1 MKSKNKKGFTLV
13 EVLVTTFITASLI
26 ITIYSVYA
34 FHQKVYRFGE
44 DVGEV
49 IQNGRVILERLT
61 RELRQA
67 DEIVTSLGDTEDQA
81 KNEIEFDEGHLSRIK
96 ETAQAQGGSQ
106 NKIILASSAS
116 SIDDYYKGAFVKI
129 LSGDGAGEIKE
140 ILEYNGT
147 TKEALIKGTWNDIPT
162 SNSVY
167 LIDTS
172 YLYIRYFLE
181 GDKVKR
187 QVKIYFFK
195 NSPDVFVPW
204 NATSDNPENNPLQS
218 QVIDEEVIGE
228 YVQELKFWK
237 KPMINISLK
246 VKKGEKTIN
255 WFTKVF
261 GRNL

>member
-1 MKSKNKKGFTLV
+1 MKDKRNKGFTLV
-13 EVLVTTFITASLI
+13 EVLIATFITASLI

-67 DEIVTSLGDTEDQA
+67 DEIVTSLKDTQDQA
-81 KNEIEFDEGHLSRIK
+81 STEIEFKEGHLIQIK
-96 ETAQAQGGSQ
+96 EISQAQGASQ
-106 NKIILASSAS
+106 NKIILASNAS
-116 SIDDYYKGAFVKI
+116 SIDDYYKGAFIKI
-129 LSGDGAGEIKE
+129 LSGEGEGEIKE

-147 TKEALIKGTWNDIPT
+147 TKEALIKGTWEEIPT
-162 SNSVY
+162 NNSMY

-172 YLYIRYFLE
+172 YYYVRYFLE
-181 GDKVKR
+181 GDKIKR
-187 QVKIYFFK
+187 QVKVYFFK
-195 NSPDVFVPW
+195 NSPNDFVPW
-204 NATSDNPENNPLQS
+204 NAVSDDPQNNPIQS
-218 QVIDEEVIGE
+218 QVIDEEVVGE
-228 YVQELKFWK
+228 YVQELKFWS
-237 KPMINISLK
+237 KPIINISLK